1 MKLLKNEPAADVISH
16 DVAPLTV
23 NTDAG
28 AYSKLGWWIVL
39 LGVGSFLLWAIWAPL
54 DKGVPVSATVTKE
67 SNRKAVQHLAGGT
80 VDDILVHEGD
90 IVKAGQVLVRMNGV
104 QAKSQADITRAQYF
118 NARATEAR
126 LRAELENRN
135 SVTLPAAL
143 AQFKGDPRVAT
154 VMALQNQLLSSRQ
167 SALRNEL
174 GAVDENIAGLKIQ
187 TQGLQ
192 ESRESKKQ
200 QMAILKEQLD
210 NMRDLAKD
218 GYVARSRLLEIER
231 TYAQTSGMLS
241 EDIGNIGRAQ
251 RQVLEMSLR
260 RNQRTQEYQKEV
272 RSTLADAEREAEALS
287 ARMTALDYE
296 LANAEVKAPV
306 DGTVVGLN
314 IFTRGGVV
322 GPGFR
327 LMDLVPT
334 DDPLIV
340 EGQLPVNL
348 VDKIH
353 PGLPVELIF
362 SAFNANSTPHVPG
375 VVTQVSADRTVD
387 ERSGAAYYKMK
398 AKVTPEGARLIAAK
412 KLDVRSGMPV
422 ELFVKTGERTMMS
435 YLLKP
440 LFDRAKTSMTEE

>member
-1 MKLLKNEPAADVISH
+1 MKLLKNEPAAEVIAH

-39 LGVGSFLLWAIWAPL
+39 LGVGSFLLWASWAPL
-54 DKGVPVSATVTKE
+54 DKGVPLSATVAKE

-80 VDDILVHEGD
+80 VDDILVREGD

-126 LRAELENRN
+126 LRAELENRK
-135 SVTLPAAL
+135 SVAPPPAL
-143 AQFKGDPRVAT
+143 APYKADARVAT
-154 VMALQNQLLSSRQ
+154 VMALQNQLLASRQ
-167 SALRNEL
+167 SALQSEL
-174 GAVDENIAGLKIQ
+174 GAFDENMAGLKVQ

-192 ESRESKKQ
+192 ESRDSKKQ

-210 NMRDLAKD
+210 NMRDLARE

-251 RQVLEMSLR
+251 RQVMEMSLR

-272 RSTLADAEREAEALS
+272 RSTLADTEREAEALG

-322 GPGFR
+322 PAGFR

-375 VVTQVSADRTVD
+375 VVTQVSADRSVD
-387 ERSGAAYYKMK
+387 ERTGAAYYRLK
-398 AKVTPEGARLIAAK
+398 AKVTPAGARVIAAR
-412 KLDVRSGMPV
+412 KLDIRSGMPV